1 MAWNLLQQRRQ
12 RLAQVEVLE
21 DVQQLGVDIG
31 EF

>member
-1 MAWNLLQQRRQ
+1 MASNLPQQRRQ